1 MIRKFKRK
9 VLPLMLQKIE
19 QDGLI
24 ANLRSLID
32 TNRSRLAI
40 TLNQEMTL
48 LYWNIG
54 KAIQM
59 EILKFE
65 RQEYGKQITKKVG
78 AVLQNEYGRGFEP
91 RILQRTVQFYKFFPD
106 FEMTSTL
113 STRLTWSHFVEL
125 LPIQDKQKRD
135 FYAEMCRIDSWSVRT
150 LREKIGKM
158 LYERTAISQQPAK
171 VIEDSLSLIKSE
183 DKLTPQLILQDP
195 YVIDFLNLPE
205 NYSETQLESSIL
217 DQIEKFLLEL
227 GVGFCFVARQKRI
240 SVGSDDFYIDLL
252 LYNRYL
258 KRLVVIELKT
268 THFKP
273 AHKGQM
279 ELYLTWLNK
288 YERHSEENSPIGII
302 LCTEKDKEMINLFDL
317 VSNNIHV
324 AQYLTVLPP
333 KEVFEKKVQD
343 IISKTK
349 EIYPFTFKEEEDE

>member
-1 MIRKFKRK
+1 
-9 VLPLMLQKIE
+9 MLQKLE
-19 QDGLI
+19 QHSLLS
-24 ANLRSLID
+24 NLRSLID
-32 TNRSRLAI
+32 KSRNRLAI
-40 TLNQEMTL
+40 TVNQEMTL
-48 LYWNIG
+48 LYWTIG
-54 KAIQM
+54 KTIQT

-65 RQEYGKQITKKVG
+65 RSEYGKQIINKLG
-78 AVLQNEYGRGFEP
+78 ATLQSEYGRGFGS
-91 RILQRTVQFYKFFPD
+91 RVLRRTIHFFNCFPD
-106 FEMTSTL
+106 EEIVSTL
-113 STRLTWSHFVEL
+113 STKLTWSHFVEL

-135 FYAEMCRIDSWSVRT
+135 FYAEMCRLDSWSVRT

-158 LYERTAISQQPAK
+158 LYERTAISQQPDK
-171 VIEDSLSLIKSE
+171 LIEDSLSLVKSE

-217 DQIEKFLLEL
+217 DQIENFLLEI
-227 GVGFCFVARQKRI
+227 GVGFCFLARQKRI
-240 SVGSDDFYIDLL
+240 SVGGDDFYIDLL

-279 ELYLTWLNK
+279 ELYLNWLNK
-288 YERHSEENSPIGII
+288 YERQPEEASPIGII
-302 LCTEKDKEMINLFDL
+302 LCTEKDKEIIKLFDL

-343 IISKTK
+343 IINKTK
-349 EIYPFTFKEEEDE
+349 EIYPLTFKVEEDE

>member
-1 MIRKFKRK
+1 
-9 VLPLMLQKIE
+9 MLQEVE
-19 QDGLI
+19 QENLL

-32 TNRSRLAI
+32 AGRSQLAH
-40 TLNQEMTL
+40 TVNQEMTL

-54 KAIQM
+54 KTIQT

-65 RQEYGKQITKKVG
+65 KPEYGEQVIEKIGST
-78 AVLQNEYGRGFEP
+78 LQSDYGRGFGP
-91 RILQRTVQFYKFFPD
+91 RVLQRTIQFYSYFPD
-106 FEMTSTL
+106 LKMASTL

-125 LPIQDKQKRD
+125 LPIQDKLKRE

-158 LYERTAISQQPAK
+158 LYERTAISQQPDK
-171 VIEDSLSLIKSE
+171 VIEDSLSLVKSE

-195 YVIDFLNLPE
+195 YVIDFLNLPQ
-205 NYSETQLESSIL
+205 NYSESQLESSIL
-217 DQIEKFLLEL
+217 DQIERFLLEL
-227 GVGFCFVARQKRI
+227 GAGFCFVGRQKRI
-240 SVGSDDFYIDLL
+240 SVGGEDFYIDLL

-258 KRLVVIELKT
+258 KRLIVIELKT

-279 ELYLTWLNK
+279 ELYLNWLNK
-288 YERHSEENSPIGII
+288 YERQPDEDSPIGII
-302 LCTEKDKEMINLFDL
+302 LCANKDKEVIKLFDL

-343 IISKTK
+343 IINKTMAIYSVPSKDDD
-349 EIYPFTFKEEEDE
+349 EE